1 MWPCWV
7 SKVLRNWRPTRAMM
21 PPRMIDV
28 STCPIDA
35 KRLVRAV
42 RMSDQRWV
50 RATTAS
56 GTQWSGMMECKKP
69 TTAAAM
75 SSRGIERAVWFVG
88 LGLVRL
94 YHDANAASLF
104 SSPKRRSQ
112 HQVAAEDNS
121 AGGDRQTEETCR
133 HQG

>member
-1 MWPCWV
+1 
-7 SKVLRNWRPTRAMM
+7 M

-50 RATTAS
+50 RAKTAS

-75 SSRGIERAVWFVG
+75 SRRGIESAVWFDG
-88 LGLVRL
+88 LGIVRL
-94 YHDANAASLF
+94 HHDANATSLF
-104 SSPKRRSQ
+104 SSLKRRSQ

-121 AGGDRQTEETCR
+121 TGGDRQTEKTHCD
-133 HQG
+133 QG